1 MSYLIYG
8 AGHFGQCFFNV
19 LTAESEQVEG
29 WIDERLAGTQKEG
42 LPIFNEASAAQ
53 AHTVIV
59 AVTPLIHTD
68 RKNIKERLSSLG
80 FNNVLSFFEAMK
92 RFPAAMV
99 EYAKLEHLWMRPDN
113 TAHLPEIELNWL
125 KARLSDEKSKHVL
138 DKLCAFRKTYHLDD
152 YPEPDT
158 QEEYFPEDVP
168 WLPKSPI
175 KFLDCGAYT
184 GDTMSSLLDL
194 SEHKNFVVDSVIS
207 FEPDPKNFASLKQ
220 IISARTRSDLSLQAM
235 PFGVWSHV
243 DILSFNDG
251 QTSSSS
257 FSDDSE
263 QAIHVS
269 VVDLDSLFLGC
280 NINYIKMDI
289 EGAEL
294 SALRG
299 SSQII
304 REQSPNL
311 AICVYHKPED
321 LWKIPKI
328 IDELQP
334 NYDMYLRVHE
344 HLGLSTVLY
353 CINKEK

>member
-1 MSYLIYG
+1 
-8 AGHFGQCFFNV
+8 
-19 LTAESEQVEG
+19 
-29 WIDERLAGTQKEG
+29 
-42 LPIFNEASAAQ
+42 
-53 AHTVIV
+53 
-59 AVTPLIHTD
+59 
-68 RKNIKERLSSLG
+68 
-80 FNNVLSFFEAMK
+80 
-92 RFPAAMV
+92 
-99 EYAKLEHLWMRPDN
+99 
-113 TAHLPEIELNWL
+113 
-125 KARLSDEKSKHVL
+125 
-138 DKLCAFRKTYHLDD
+138 
-152 YPEPDT
+152 
-158 QEEYFPEDVP
+158 
-168 WLPKSPI
+168 
-175 KFLDCGAYT
+175 
-184 GDTMSSLLDL
+184 MSSLLDL
-194 SEHKNFVVDSVIS
+194 AEQKNIAVDSVIS

-220 IISARTRSDLSLQAM
+220 VISSRARSDLSLQAL

-243 DILSFNDG
+243 DILSFNEG

-257 FSDDSE
+257 FSDDFE
-263 QAIHVS
+263 QVIHVS

-304 REQSPNL
+304 REQAPNL

-321 LWKIPKI
+321 LWKIPKV